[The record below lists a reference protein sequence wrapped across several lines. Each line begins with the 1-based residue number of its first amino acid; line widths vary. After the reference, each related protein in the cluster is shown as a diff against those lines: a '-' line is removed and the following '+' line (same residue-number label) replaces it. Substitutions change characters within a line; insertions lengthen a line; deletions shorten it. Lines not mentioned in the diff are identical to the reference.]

1 MSQCEL
7 LSSSYGR
14 LSIYMFSRV
23 NAVETLYAA
32 FPAFMYID
40 PGLGAPLLEP
50 LFRVQASSQHP
61 NPYAAAD
68 LGPSCVN
75 SNPNIFGPY
84 TVGSSYPN
92 VTVTNSSHNQGVE
105 RTYVSR
111 WFCAF
116 LIGPIHRI
124 WEYADYDIRPCTRY
138 WRRKPDK

>member
-61 NPYAAAD
+61 IPYAAAD
-68 LGPSCVN
+68 LGTSRIN
-75 SNPNIFGPY
+75 SNSRRFRQY
-84 TVGSSYPN
+84 SVGSSYPN

-105 RTYVSR
+105 RTYVSH

-116 LIGPIHRI
+116 LIRPIHRI